1 MPRRPFLVR
10 LLVPFIALWVAV
22 SAASLGLTTW
32 VARGAVYVEQVQTL
46 DAALTAVRLGATEPE
61 LRALARTNGC
71 RLTLIG
77 GDGVVRF
84 DTDADPAQMP
94 NHNDRPEV
102 VDARRAGVGTAARS
116 SATLRQSAVYLAAR
130 ADPAD
135 PQGEVVRVCYLHSR
149 WASPQA
155 PLWAV
160 TIAGAGVT
168 AVMIG
173 VLAAILQRQWV
184 GPTRQVVAAARRL
197 ASGQWD
203 ARVDPSGAEDV
214 RALGAQLNTLAAQ
227 AELQLA
233 ELKRQRRDLRSLV
246 DALPDPI
253 LVTDVIG
260 RVELV
265 NVPAADLL
273 ELSPARVAGHQAV
286 AVITD
291 ETLLRALDSAGDVAA
306 SWETRPVYGE
316 VRLARH
322 GYRRTYQSFAARTH
336 TGGSMLVLRD
346 VTAMADAVQM
356 KTDFVANASHE
367 LRTPIA
373 AIKIALE
380 TLRDATLDDPPQ
392 AERCVNII
400 DGHVRRLEDLL
411 RDLLD
416 LSRLENPEARPALL
430 ETKPWELFAAVRA
443 AFGPTAKQKGVDLR
457 FGDGPATPASFRS
470 DEHLLN
476 LVLKNLVEN
485 SLKFTPAGGSVTVSL
500 RTTTGDRSPAVHVSV
515 ADTGIGI
522 PPEHR
527 DRVFERFYQV
537 DPARSGTAGRGT
549 GLGLAIVK
557 HAVAALGG
565 TVRLESVVG
574 RGTTVTCV
582 LPQEVTVPEPV
593 G

>member
-1 MPRRPFLVR
+1 MARRPFLLR
-10 LLVPFIALWVAV
+10 LLVPFVALWATV
-22 SAASLGLTTW
+22 SAASLGLTAW
-32 VARGAVYVEQVQTL
+32 VARGSVYVGQVRTL
-46 DAALTAVRLGATEPE
+46 DAAAAAVRRGAGDAD
-61 LRALARTNGC
+61 LRAVAAAGGC
-71 RLTLIG
+71 RLTVIA
-77 GDGVVRF
+77 GDGRVVF
-84 DTDADPAQMP
+84 DTAADAAGMP

-102 VDARRAGVGTAARS
+102 IEARRSRLGTAARP
-116 SATLRQSAVYLAAR
+116 SATLGRAAVYLAA
-130 ADPAD
+130 PAD
-135 PQGEVVRVCYLHSR
+135 DAAPAGTVVRVCYVDAP

-160 TIAGAGVT
+160 TIGGAIAT
-168 AVMIG
+168 AAMIG

-184 GPTRQVVAAARRL
+184 TPTRAVAAAAGRL
-197 ASGQWD
+197 ALGQWD
-203 ARVDPSGAEDV
+203 ARVDPRGAADV
-214 RALGAQLNTLAAQ
+214 RTLATQVNTLAAQ

-253 LVTDVIG
+253 LVTDAMG

-273 ELSPARVAGHQAV
+273 ALSPARVAGHQAV
-286 AVITD
+286 SVITD
-291 ETLLRALDSAGDVAA
+291 DALLRALESAGDVTA
-306 SWETRPVYGE
+306 SWETRPVYRE
-316 VRLARH
+316 VRLDRSGH
-322 GYRRTYQSFAARTH
+322 RRTYQSFAAHTA

-346 VTAMADAVQM
+346 VSAMADTLQM

-373 AIKIALE
+373 AIKIAME
-380 TLRDATLDDPPQ
+380 TLRETTVDDPPQ

-416 LSRLENPEARPALL
+416 LSRLESPDARPALVDV
-430 ETKPWELFAAVRA
+430 KPWELFAGVRST
-443 AFGPTAKQKGVDLR
+443 FGPTAREKGVDLR
-457 FGDGPATPASFRS
+457 LGDEPITPDAFQG

-485 SLKFTPAGGSVTVSL
+485 SLKFTPAGGTVTVSM
-500 RTTTGDRSPAVHVSV
+500 RATEPNGRPALQLSV

-565 TVRLESVVG
+565 TVRLESAVG

-582 LPQEVTVPEPV
+582 LPQDAGMAAGV
-593 G
+593 